1 MVRSALTNIVGVSDL
16 KVPGQNSPYP
26 HVKIKGQII
35 EYTGPAKPEDVIAIL
50 HNKTSFEV
58 EVATP
63 PKTETTQPPQID
75 RSEQGGA
82 DQPATAVES
91 KTEGKKKPKPKSEGR
106 EVAPGNGASGLL
118 TN

>member
-50 HNKTSFEV
+50 HSKTSFKV

-63 PKTETTQPPQID
+63 PKTETTQLPQID
-75 RSEQGGA
+75 RAEQGGA
-82 DQPATAVES
+82 DQPATTQGPQS
-91 KTEGKKKPKPKSEGR
+91 EGDKKPKPEAEGR
-106 EVAPGNGASGLL
+106 SQ
-118 TN
+118 

>member
-1 MVRSALTNIVGVSDL
+1 MRSALTNIVGVSDL

-35 EYTGPAKPEDVIAIL
+35 EYTGPVKPEDVIAIL

-106 EVAPGNGASGLL
+106 SQ
-118 TN
+118 

>member
-1 MVRSALTNIVGVSDL
+1 MRSALTNIVGVSDL

-50 HNKTSFEV
+50 HSKTSFKV

-63 PKTETTQPPQID
+63 PKTETTQLPQID
-75 RSEQGGA
+75 RAEQGGA
-82 DQPATAVES
+82 DQPATAPES
-91 KTEGKKKPKPKSEGR
+91 KPEGNSNTRPESEAR
-106 EVAPGNGASGLL
+106 PQ
-118 TN
+118 